1 MDPGN
6 EKAMVQKLETLLAG
20 LSLVDGPEVPAQPQA
35 QEFDF
40 DMIEGLFYA
49 IRIGTN
55 NFENPMPLHL
65 RAKARAALARWIAIY
80 SKRLGIDVPSSRR
93 YAASSGGAA
102 ASSGGAAASSSV
114 AG

>member
-20 LSLVDGPEVPAQPQA
+20 LSLMDGPEVPAQPQA

-40 DMIEGLFYA
+40 DTIEGLFHA

-55 NFENPMPLHL
+55 NLENPMPLHL
-65 RAKARAALARWIAIY
+65 RAKTRAALARWIAIY
-80 SKRLGIDVPSSRR
+80 SKRLGIDVPSS
-93 YAASSGGAA
+93 GGAA
-102 ASSGGAAASSSV
+102 ARSSV